1 MKQLLSFSRD
11 IDIYNTFSLTSC
23 KGLNNHAP
31 GLPLEPAQVPCRT
44 LPWDVSTFLVG
55 ASEAPCADAEM
66 GCRCNDSTA
75 ACKNMPSPSPDFCRR
90 KTVRVHKGERKRMD
104 EKGPRSRSPFSARLL
119 DSMLTV
125 PCIFLFLLKAGIIT
139 MFLPSY
145 STSFARFL
153 LQPLVSLRY
162 CLSDSAAND

>member
-1 MKQLLSFSRD
+1 
-11 IDIYNTFSLTSC
+11 
-23 KGLNNHAP
+23 
-31 GLPLEPAQVPCRT
+31 
-44 LPWDVSTFLVG
+44 
-55 ASEAPCADAEM
+55 
-66 GCRCNDSTA
+66 
-75 ACKNMPSPSPDFCRR
+75 
-90 KTVRVHKGERKRMD
+90 MD

>member
-66 GCRCNDSTA
+66 GCRCNGSTA
-75 ACKNMPSPSPDFCRR
+75 AYKNMPSPSPDFCRR
-90 KTVRVHKGERKRMD
+90 KKENGRKRSSLSLSLF
-104 EKGPRSRSPFSARLL
+104 RSLIRFNADCALYLFVSPEGWNNYHVFA
-119 DSMLTV
+119 
-125 PCIFLFLLKAGIIT
+125 FL
-139 MFLPSY
+139 
-145 STSFARFL
+145 
-153 LQPLVSLRY
+153 
-162 CLSDSAAND
+162 